1 MFFPLTTYFKKSIL
15 FKKNTTAHS
24 SYRNGR
30 FFVILASIRLSGMID
45 QLTIEKILDAA
56 NIVDVV
62 SEFVTLRKR
71 GVNYVGLCPFH
82 NEKTPSFYVSPS
94 KGICKCF
101 SCGKGGNAIHFLMEH
116 EQMSFQDAAEWLA
129 NKYGIPFR
137 KRELTD
143 SEKALQ
149 NERESMFITNQFALE
164 FFKDSLLKT
173 DKGRA
178 IGLAYFRKRG
188 FRDDILDKF
197 FLGYCPDEP
206 DALARTA
213 LSKGYTKENLIK
225 TGLCYAKDDNGAL
238 RDRFRGRVI
247 FPVHSLSGKVVA
259 FGGRIMTA
267 DAKAAKYVN
276 SPESVIYSKSRELYG
291 LYQAKQAIV
300 RKDRC
305 FLVEGYADVISMFQ
319 SGVEN
324 VVASSGTSLTPGQIR
339 LIHRFTNNITV
350 LYDGDKAGI
359 KASLR
364 GIDMLLAEGM
374 NVKVLLLPDGED
386 PDSFAQSRS
395 ATDFQ
400 KYIDTHQVDFIRFKV
415 NLLME
420 DAADDPYSRS
430 ELIKSIT
437 QSISVIQDPIV
448 RSVYITECS
457 QIMKIDERLLIND
470 VNRRQREQAQAAA
483 QTPRQAVSA
492 DETVQ
497 KPEPA
502 VVESENPDASQTPAE
517 PVPEPEISAEE
528 KLRQDIRALKREGFG
543 PMMEKER
550 LLSQLIVKYGGR
562 IMCTFQDEEG
572 NEQSITVGQYIFQS
586 LQNDG
591 LEFRH
596 PVYKRFV
603 ELMGEHLEEQDFNTE
618 KFFMSHPETFVSLTA
633 ASLMEER
640 YQLSA
645 IFKDNKPI
653 DDGQRLLQ
661 LTRHIMADY
670 QMEVVRLEIKS
681 VEKELQEA
689 TAQTLT
695 SLQTRYQQLLSAR
708 SELSRILGERVVNL

>member
-1 MFFPLTTYFKKSIL
+1 
-15 FKKNTTAHS
+15 
-24 SYRNGR
+24 
-30 FFVILASIRLSGMID
+30 MIE

-62 SEFVTLRKR
+62 SEFVTLRRR

-101 SCGKGGNAIHFLMEH
+101 SCGKGGNVIHFLMEH
-116 EQMSFQDAAEWLA
+116 EQMSYWDAAKWLA
-129 NKYGIPFR
+129 RKYGVPYNE
-137 KRELTD
+137 RELTE
-143 SEKALQ
+143 SEKAIQ
-149 NERESMFITNQFALE
+149 NERESMFITNQFALD
-164 FFKDSLLKT
+164 FFKDTLLNT

-188 FRDDILDKF
+188 FRDDILEKF
-197 FLGYCPDEP
+197 HLGYCPDEP
-206 DALARTA
+206 DALARAA
-213 LSKGYTKENLIK
+213 LAKGYTRENLIK
-225 TGLCYAKDDNGAL
+225 TGLCYERENDGQL
-238 RDRFRGRVI
+238 RDRFHGRVI
-247 FPVHSLSGKVVA
+247 FPVHSIAGKVVA
-259 FGGRIMTA
+259 FGGRIMSSE
-267 DAKAAKYVN
+267 AKVAKYVI
-276 SPESVIYSKSRELYG
+276 SPESIIYSKSRELYG
-291 LYQAKQAIV
+291 LWQAKQAIV

-386 PDSFAQSRS
+386 PDSFAQGRG
-395 ATDFQ
+395 ATAFQ
-400 KYIDTHQVDFIRFKV
+400 QYIETHQVDFIRFKV

-470 VNRRQREQAQAAA
+470 VNRRQREQAQAAPPIQRPA
-483 QTPRQAVSA
+483 QSA
-492 DETVQ
+492 DENGQ
-497 KPEPA
+497 NPEPTA
-502 VVESENPDASQTPAE
+502 AESDNSETPSDPA
-517 PVPEPEISAEE
+517 PEPEISAED

-550 LLSQLIVKYGGR
+550 MLSQLIVRYGGKL
-562 IMCTFQDEEG
+562 MCTFQDEEG
-572 NEQSITVGQYIFQS
+572 QEQDMTVGQFIVGS

-603 ELMGEHLEEQDFNTE
+603 ELMAEHVEEKDFNTE

-640 YQLSA
+640 YQLSS
-645 IFKDNKPI
+645 IFKDNKPVE
-653 DDGQRLLQ
+653 DGQRLMQ

-670 QMEVVRLEIKS
+670 QMEVLRLEIKKT
-681 VEKELQEA
+681 EKEIQEA
-689 TAQTLT
+689 SADTLA
-695 SLQTRYQQLLSAR
+695 SLQTHYQQLLAAR
-708 SELSRILGERVVNL
+708 SQLSKILGERVVNL

>member
-1 MFFPLTTYFKKSIL
+1 MSIL
-15 FKKNTTAHS
+15 FKKNAIRYICS
-24 SYRNGR
+24 LGWD
-30 FFVILASIRLSGMID
+30 FFVNLASIHRLEMID

-62 SEFVTLRKR
+62 SEFVTLRRR

-101 SCGKGGNAIHFLMEH
+101 SCGKGGNVRHVLMEH
-116 EQMSFQDAAEWLA
+116 EQMSYWDAAKWLA
-129 NKYGIPFR
+129 RKYGIPYSE
-137 KRELTD
+137 RELTD

-149 NERESMFITNQFALE
+149 NERESMFITNQFALD
-164 FFKDSLLKT
+164 FFKDTLLNT

-197 FLGYCPDEP
+197 FLGYCPEEP
-206 DALARTA
+206 DALARAA
-213 LSKGYTKENLIK
+213 LAKGFTKENLIK
-225 TGLCYAKDDNGAL
+225 TGLCYERENDGQL
-238 RDRFRGRVI
+238 RDRFHGRVI
-247 FPVHSLSGKVVA
+247 FPVHSISGKVVA
-259 FGGRIMTA
+259 FGGRIMSS
-267 DAKAAKYVN
+267 DAKVAKYVN
-276 SPESVIYSKSRELYG
+276 SPESIIYSKSRELYG

-386 PDSFAQSRS
+386 PDSFAQGRG
-395 ATDFQ
+395 ATAFQ
-400 KYIDTHQVDFIRFKV
+400 EYIDTHQVDFIRFKV

-420 DAADDPYSRS
+420 DASDDPYSRS

-470 VNRRQREQAQAAA
+470 VNRRQREQAQAAPQPTPQPA
-483 QTPRQAVSA
+483 APEEEQTA
-492 DETVQ
+492 E
-497 KPEPA
+497 PEPA
-502 VVESENPDASQTPAE
+502 ESPESTDEKA
-517 PVPEPEISAEE
+517 PEPQISDQD
-528 KLRQDIRALKREGFG
+528 KLRQDIRALKREGLG
-543 PMMEKER
+543 PMMDKER
-550 LLSQLIVKYGGR
+550 LLSQLIVRYGGR
-562 IMCTFQDEEG
+562 VMCKYQDEDGQDQEM
-572 NEQSITVGQYIFQS
+572 TVGQFIVGS
-586 LQNDG
+586 LQNDS

-603 ELMGEHLEEQDFNTE
+603 EIMAEHLDEKDFNTQ

-640 YQLSA
+640 YQLSGL
-645 IFKDNKPI
+645 FKDNMPTEDEAHLFK
-653 DDGQRLLQ
+653 
-661 LTRHIMADY
+661 LTSHIMADY
-670 QMEVVRLEIKS
+670 QMEVVRLEIKKI
-681 VEKELQEA
+681 ENEIKEASAENLA
-689 TAQTLT
+689 

-708 SELSRILGERVVNL
+708 SELSKTLGERVVTQ

>member
-1 MFFPLTTYFKKSIL
+1 
-15 FKKNTTAHS
+15 
-24 SYRNGR
+24 
-30 FFVILASIRLSGMID
+30 MID

-62 SEFVTLRKR
+62 SEFVTLRRR
-71 GVNYVGLCPFH
+71 GVNFVGLCPFH

-101 SCGKGGNAIHFLMEH
+101 SCGKGGNVIHFLMEH
-116 EQMSFQDAAEWLA
+116 EQMSYWDAAKWLA
-129 NKYGIPFR
+129 RKYGIPYSE
-137 KRELTD
+137 RELTD

-149 NERESMFITNQFALE
+149 NERESMFITNQFALD
-164 FFKDSLLKT
+164 FFKDTLLNT
-173 DKGRA
+173 EKGRA

-206 DALARTA
+206 DALARAA
-213 LSKGYTKENLIK
+213 LAKGFTKENLIK
-225 TGLCYAKDDNGAL
+225 TGLCYERENDGQL
-238 RDRFRGRVI
+238 RDRFHGRVI
-247 FPVHSLSGKVVA
+247 FPVHSISGKVVA
-259 FGGRIMTA
+259 FGGRIMSS
-267 DAKAAKYVN
+267 DAKVAKYVN
-276 SPESVIYSKSRELYG
+276 SPESIIYSKSRELYG

-386 PDSFAQSRS
+386 PDSFAQGRG
-395 ATDFQ
+395 ATAFQ
-400 KYIDTHQVDFIRFKV
+400 QYIDTHQVDFIKFKV

-420 DAADDPYSRS
+420 DAQDDPYSRS

-470 VNRRQREQAQAAA
+470 VNRRQREQAQTAV
-483 QTPRQAVSA
+483 QTPRPSQSTDENGQNQETSA
-492 DETVQ
+492 
-497 KPEPA
+497 PEPA
-502 VVESENPDASQTPAE
+502 DPEAPAE
-517 PVPEPEISAEE
+517 PAPEPQISAEE
-528 KLRQDIRALKREGFG
+528 KLRQDIRTLKREGLG

-550 LLSQLIVKYGGR
+550 LLSQLIVRYGGKV
-562 IMCTFQDEEG
+562 MCTFQDEEG
-572 NEQSITVGQYIFQS
+572 KDQDMTVGQFIVGS

-603 ELMGEHLEEQDFNTE
+603 ELMAEHVDEKDFNTE

-640 YQLSA
+640 YQLSNL
-645 IFKDNKPI
+645 FKDNKPSE
-653 DDGQRLLQ
+653 DENYLFK

-670 QMEVVRLEIKS
+670 QMEVVRLEIKKI
-681 VEKELQEA
+681 EKEIQEA
-689 TAQTLT
+689 TSDTLA
-695 SLQTRYQQLLSAR
+695 SLQTRYQQLLAAR
-708 SELSRILGERVVNL
+708 AELSRTLGDRVITL

>member
-1 MFFPLTTYFKKSIL
+1 MLVSIL
-15 FKKNTTAHS
+15 FKKNAIWNKRS
-24 SYRNGR
+24 RVR
-30 FFVILASIRLSGMID
+30 DFFVILASIHRLEMID

-62 SEFVTLRKR
+62 SEFVTLRRR
-71 GVNYVGLCPFH
+71 GVNFVGLCPFH

-101 SCGKGGNAIHFLMEH
+101 SCGKGGNVIHFLMEH
-116 EQMSFQDAAEWLA
+116 EQMSYWDAAKWLA
-129 NKYGIPFR
+129 RKYGIPYSE
-137 KRELTD
+137 RELTD

-149 NERESMFITNQFALE
+149 NERESMFITNQFALD
-164 FFKDSLLKT
+164 FFKDTLLNT

-206 DALARTA
+206 DALARAA
-213 LSKGYTKENLIK
+213 LAKGFTKENLIK
-225 TGLCYAKDDNGAL
+225 TGLCYEREDGQL
-238 RDRFRGRVI
+238 RDRFHGRVI
-247 FPVHSLSGKVVA
+247 FPVHSISGKVVA
-259 FGGRIMTA
+259 FGGRIMSA
-267 DAKAAKYVN
+267 DAKVAKYVN
-276 SPESVIYSKSRELYG
+276 SPESIIYSKSRELYG

-386 PDSFAQSRS
+386 PDSFAQGRG
-395 ATDFQ
+395 ATAFQ
-400 KYIDTHQVDFIRFKV
+400 QYIDTHQVDFIRFKV

-470 VNRRQREQAQAAA
+470 VNRRQREQAQAAV
-483 QTPRQAVSA
+483 QTPRPAQSTDENGQNAEPQA
-492 DETVQ
+492 T
-497 KPEPA
+497 EPA
-502 VVESENPDASQTPAE
+502 DPEAPSEPA
-517 PVPEPEISAEE
+517 PEPEISAED
-528 KLRQDIRALKREGFG
+528 KLRQDIRALKREGLG

-550 LLSQLIVKYGGR
+550 LLSQLIVRYGGKL
-562 IMCTFQDEEG
+562 MCTFQNEEG
-572 NEQSITVGQYIFQS
+572 QEQDMTVGQFIVGS

-603 ELMGEHLEEQDFNTE
+603 ELMAEHVDEKDFNTE

-640 YQLSA
+640 YQLSNL
-645 IFKDNKPI
+645 FKDNKPSE
-653 DDGQRLLQ
+653 DENYLFK

-670 QMEVVRLEIKS
+670 QMEVVRLEIKKI
-681 VEKELQEA
+681 EKEIQEA
-689 TAQTLT
+689 SSDTLA
-695 SLQTRYQQLLSAR
+695 SLQTRYQQLLAAR
-708 SELSRILGERVVNL
+708 AELSRTLGDRVITL

>member
-1 MFFPLTTYFKKSIL
+1 
-15 FKKNTTAHS
+15 
-24 SYRNGR
+24 
-30 FFVILASIRLSGMID
+30 MID

-101 SCGKGGNAIHFLMEH
+101 SCGKGGNVIHFLMEH
-116 EQMSFQDAAEWLA
+116 EQMSYWDAAKWLA
-129 NKYGIPFR
+129 RKYGIPYNE
-137 KRELTD
+137 RELTD

-149 NERESMFITNQFALE
+149 NERESMFITNQFALD
-164 FFKDSLLKT
+164 FFKDTLLNT

-188 FRDDILDKF
+188 FRDDILEKF
-197 FLGYCPDEP
+197 HLGYCPDEP
-206 DALARTA
+206 DALARAA
-213 LSKGYTKENLIK
+213 LAKGYTKENLIK
-225 TGLCYAKDDNGAL
+225 TGLCYERENDGQL
-238 RDRFRGRVI
+238 RDRFHGRVI
-247 FPVHSLSGKVVA
+247 FPVHSIAGKVVA
-259 FGGRIMTA
+259 FGGRIMNA
-267 DAKAAKYVN
+267 DAKVAKYVN
-276 SPESVIYSKSRELYG
+276 SPESIIYSKSRELYG
-291 LYQAKQAIV
+291 LWQAKQAIV

-386 PDSFAQSRS
+386 PDSFAQGRG
-395 ATDFQ
+395 ATEFQ

-483 QTPRQAVSA
+483 QAPRPAQSA
-492 DETVQ
+492 DENGQ
-497 KPEPA
+497 NPEPA
-502 VVESENPDASQTPAE
+502 TAESDNSDTPDTPVEPA
-517 PVPEPEISAEE
+517 PQPEISAED
-528 KLRQDIRALKREGFG
+528 KLRQQVRALKREGLG
-543 PMMEKER
+543 PMMDKER
-550 LLSQLIVKYGGR
+550 LLSQLIVRYGGKV
-562 IMCTFQDEEG
+562 MCTFRNEEDQEQDM
-572 NEQSITVGQYIFQS
+572 TVGQFIVGS

-603 ELMGEHLEEQDFNTE
+603 ELMAEHLEEKDFNSE

-640 YQLSA
+640 YQLST
-645 IFKDNKPI
+645 IFKDNKPVE
-653 DDGQRLLQ
+653 DGQRLLQ

-670 QMEVVRLEIKS
+670 QMEVLRLEIKEI
-681 VEKELQEA
+681 EKQMQDPSTLESTEKLMELQR
-689 TAQTLT
+689 
-695 SLQTRYQQLLSAR
+695 RYKQLLSAR
-708 SELSRILGERVVNL
+708 AELSKVLGERVVNL

>member
-1 MFFPLTTYFKKSIL
+1 
-15 FKKNTTAHS
+15 
-24 SYRNGR
+24 
-30 FFVILASIRLSGMID
+30 MID

-71 GVNYVGLCPFH
+71 GVNFVGLCPFH

-101 SCGKGGNAIHFLMEH
+101 SCGKGGNVIHFLMEH
-116 EQMSFQDAAEWLA
+116 EQMSYWDAAKWLA
-129 NKYGIPFR
+129 RKYGIAYNE
-137 KRELTD
+137 RELTD

-149 NERESMFITNQFALE
+149 NERESLFITNQFAMD
-164 FFKDSLLKT
+164 FFKNSLLNT

-188 FRDDILDKF
+188 FRDDILEKF
-197 FLGYCPDEP
+197 HLGNCPDEP
-206 DALARTA
+206 DALARAA
-213 LSKGYTKENLIK
+213 LAQGYTRENLIK
-225 TGLCYAKDDNGAL
+225 TGLCYERENDGQL
-238 RDRFRGRVI
+238 RDRFHGRVI

-259 FGGRIMTA
+259 FGGRIMSA
-267 DAKAAKYVN
+267 ESKVAKYVN

-386 PDSFAQSRS
+386 PDSFAQGRG
-395 ATDFQ
+395 ATAFQ
-400 KYIDTHQVDFIRFKV
+400 EYIDTHQVDFIRFKV

-483 QTPRQAVSA
+483 QTPRPAQST
-492 DETVQ
+492 DENGQ
-497 KPEPA
+497 NPEPPA
-502 VVESENPDASQTPAE
+502 AEPADSDAPAE
-517 PVPEPEISAEE
+517 PAPEPEISAEE

-550 LLSQLIVKYGGR
+550 LLSQLIVRYGGKV
-562 IMCTFQDEEG
+562 MCTFQNEEG
-572 NEQSITVGQYIFQS
+572 QEQDMTVGQFIVGS
-586 LQNDG
+586 LQNDS

-603 ELMGEHLEEQDFNTE
+603 ELMAEHIEEKDFNAE

-640 YQLSA
+640 YQLSNL
-645 IFKDNKPI
+645 FKDSTPSEDVNYLFK
-653 DDGQRLLQ
+653 

-670 QMEVVRLEIKS
+670 QMEVVRLEIKKI
-681 VEKELQEA
+681 EKEIQEA
-689 TAQTLT
+689 SSDTLA
-695 SLQTRYQQLLSAR
+695 SLQTRYQQLLAAR
-708 SELSRILGERVVNL
+708 AELSRTLGDRIITL

>member
-1 MFFPLTTYFKKSIL
+1 
-15 FKKNTTAHS
+15 
-24 SYRNGR
+24 
-30 FFVILASIRLSGMID
+30 MID

-62 SEFVTLRKR
+62 SEFVTLRRR

-101 SCGKGGNAIHFLMEH
+101 SCGKGGNVIHFLMEH
-116 EQMSFQDAAEWLA
+116 EQMSYWDAAKWLA
-129 NKYGIPFR
+129 RKYGIPYSE
-137 KRELTD
+137 RELTD

-149 NERESMFITNQFALE
+149 NERESLFITNQFALD
-164 FFKDSLLKT
+164 FFKDALLNT
-173 DKGRA
+173 EKGRA

-188 FRDDILDKF
+188 FRDDILEKF
-197 FLGYCPDEP
+197 HLGYCPDEP
-206 DALARTA
+206 DALARAA
-213 LSKGYTKENLIK
+213 LAKGYSKENLIK
-225 TGLCYAKDDNGAL
+225 TGLCYERENDHQL
-238 RDRFRGRVI
+238 RDRFHGRVI
-247 FPVHSLSGKVVA
+247 FPVHSISGKVVA
-259 FGGRIMTA
+259 FGGRIMNS
-267 DAKAAKYVN
+267 DAKVAKYVN

-291 LYQAKQAIV
+291 LWQAKQAIV

-386 PDSFAQSRS
+386 PDSFAQGRG
-395 ATDFQ
+395 ATAFQ
-400 KYIDTHQVDFIRFKV
+400 QYIDTHQVDFIKFKV

-420 DAADDPYSRS
+420 DAQDDPYSRS

-470 VNRRQREQAQAAA
+470 VNRRQREQTQATAQ
-483 QTPRQAVSA
+483 PRQQQDTPETDLKSQEPDTPEQTGST
-492 DETVQ
+492 DEKATQ
-497 KPEPA
+497 PLLSPE
-502 VVESENPDASQTPAE
+502 D
-517 PVPEPEISAEE
+517 
-528 KLRQDIRALKREGFG
+528 KLRQDIRALKREGLG
-543 PMMEKER
+543 PMMDKER
-550 LLSQLIVKYGGR
+550 LLSQLIVRYGGKV
-562 IMCTFQDEEG
+562 MCTFQNEEG
-572 NEQSITVGQYIFQS
+572 QEQDMTVGQFIVGS

-591 LEFRH
+591 IEFRH

-603 ELMGEHLEEQDFNTE
+603 ELMAEHLDGKDFNTE

-640 YQLSA
+640 YQLSKL
-645 IFKDNKPI
+645 FKDNMPT
-653 DDGQRLLQ
+653 DDEAHLLK

-670 QMEVVRLEIKS
+670 QMEVVRLEIKKT
-681 VEKELQEA
+681 EKEIQEA
-689 TAQTLT
+689 SSDTLA
-695 SLQTRYQQLLSAR
+695 SLQTRYQQLLLAR
-708 SELSRILGERVVNL
+708 TELSKILGDRVITL

>member
-1 MFFPLTTYFKKSIL
+1 
-15 FKKNTTAHS
+15 
-24 SYRNGR
+24 
-30 FFVILASIRLSGMID
+30 MID

-62 SEFVTLRKR
+62 SEFVTLRRR

-149 NERESMFITNQFALE
+149 NERESLFITNQFALD
-164 FFKDSLLKT
+164 FFKDTLLNT
-173 DKGRA
+173 EKGRA

-188 FRDDILDKF
+188 FRDDILEKF
-197 FLGYCPDEP
+197 HLGYCPDEP
-206 DALARTA
+206 DALARAA
-213 LSKGYTKENLIK
+213 LAKGFTRESLIK
-225 TGLCYAKDDNGAL
+225 TGLCYERENDGQL
-238 RDRFRGRVI
+238 RDRFHGRVI
-247 FPVHSLSGKVVA
+247 FPVHSISGKVVA
-259 FGGRIMTA
+259 FGGRIMSA
-267 DAKAAKYVN
+267 DAKVAKYVN

-291 LYQAKQAIV
+291 LWQAKQAIV

-359 KASLR
+359 KAALR

-386 PDSFAQSRS
+386 PDSFAQGRG
-395 ATDFQ
+395 ATAFQ
-400 KYIDTHQVDFIRFKV
+400 QYIDTHQVDFIKFKV

-420 DAADDPYSRS
+420 DAQDDPYSRS

-470 VNRRQREQAQAAA
+470 VNRRQREQAQTVA
-483 QTPRQAVSA
+483 QTPRQAQSS
-492 DETVQ
+492 DENGQ
-497 KPEPA
+497 NPEPTA
-502 VVESENPDASQTPAE
+502 AQPADPDAPAE
-517 PVPEPEISAEE
+517 PAPEPQISAED
-528 KLRQDIRALKREGFG
+528 KLRQDIRALKRDGLG
-543 PMMEKER
+543 PMMDKER
-550 LLSQLIVKYGGR
+550 LLSQLIVRYGGKV
-562 IMCTFQDEEG
+562 MCKYQDEEG
-572 NEQSITVGQYIFQS
+572 RDQDMTVGQFIVGS

-603 ELMGEHLEEQDFNTE
+603 EIMAEHLEEKDFNTE

-640 YQLSA
+640 YQLSKL
-645 IFKDNKPI
+645 FKDNMPT
-653 DDGQRLLQ
+653 DDEAHLLK

-670 QMEVVRLEIKS
+670 QMEVVRLEIKKT
-681 VEKELQEA
+681 EKEIQEA
-689 TAQTLT
+689 SSDTLA
-695 SLQTRYQQLLSAR
+695 SLQTRYQQLLAAR
-708 SELSRILGERVVNL
+708 AELSRTLGERVITL

>member
-1 MFFPLTTYFKKSIL
+1 ML
-15 FKKNTTAHS
+15 FRK
-24 SYRNGR
+24 R
-30 FFVILASIRLSGMID
+30 FFCNFDNPNQEMID

-101 SCGKGGNAIHFLMEH
+101 SCGKGGNVIHFLMEH
-116 EQMSFQDAAEWLA
+116 EQLSYWDAAKWLA
-129 NKYGIPFR
+129 RKYGIPYSE
-137 KRELTD
+137 RELTD

-149 NERESMFITNQFALE
+149 SERESMFITNQFALD
-164 FFKDSLLKT
+164 FFKDTLLNT
-173 DKGRA
+173 EKGRA

-206 DALARTA
+206 DALARAA
-213 LSKGYTKENLIK
+213 LAKGYTKENLIK
-225 TGLCYAKDDNGAL
+225 TGLCYERENDGQL
-238 RDRFRGRVI
+238 RDRFHGRVI

-259 FGGRIMTA
+259 FGGRIMNA
-267 DAKAAKYVN
+267 DAKVAKYVN
-276 SPESVIYSKSRELYG
+276 SPESIIYSKSRELYG

-386 PDSFAQSRS
+386 PDSFAQSRN
-395 ATDFQ
+395 ATEFQ
-400 KYIDTHQVDFIRFKV
+400 NYIESHQVDFIRFKV

-457 QIMKIDERLLIND
+457 QIMKIDERILITD
-470 VNRRQREQAQAAA
+470 INRRQREQAKAAP
-483 QTPRQAVSA
+483 QPTPS
-492 DETVQ
+492 TT
-497 KPEPA
+497 PEP
-502 VVESENPDASQTPAE
+502 EQPAE
-517 PVPEPEISAEE
+517 PEPSEQPESTDEKAPEPQISAEDQ
-528 KLRQDIRALKREGFG
+528 LRKEVRNLKRDGYG
-543 PMMEKER
+543 PMMDKER
-550 LLSQLIVKYGGR
+550 LLSQLIVRYGGR
-562 IMCTFQDEEG
+562 VMCTMQTDEG
-572 NEQSITVGQYIFQS
+572 EQTINVGQFIVQS
-586 LQNDG
+586 LANDG

-603 ELMGEHLEEQDFNTE
+603 EIMAEHLEDKDFNTE

-640 YQLSA
+640 YQLSKLFTENA
-645 IFKDNKPI
+645 PTEDEAHLFK
-653 DDGQRLLQ
+653 

-670 QMEVVRLEIKS
+670 QMEVVRLEIKKI
-681 VEKELQEA
+681 ENEIKEA
-689 TAQTLT
+689 TSENLA
-695 SLQTRYQQLLSAR
+695 SLQTRYQQLLAAR
-708 SELSRILGERVVNL
+708 TELSKTLGDRVINL

>member
-1 MFFPLTTYFKKSIL
+1 
-15 FKKNTTAHS
+15 
-24 SYRNGR
+24 
-30 FFVILASIRLSGMID
+30 MID

-62 SEFVTLRKR
+62 SEFVTLRRR

-101 SCGKGGNAIHFLMEH
+101 SCGKGGNVIHFLMEH

-149 NERESMFITNQFALE
+149 NERDSMFITNQFALD
-164 FFKDSLLKT
+164 FFKDSLLNT

-188 FRDDILDKF
+188 FRDDILEKF

-206 DALARTA
+206 DALARAA
-213 LSKGYTKENLIK
+213 LAKGYTKENLVK
-225 TGLCYAKDDNGAL
+225 TGLCYERENDGQL
-238 RDRFRGRVI
+238 RDRFHGRVI
-247 FPVHSLSGKVVA
+247 FPVHSIAGKVVA
-259 FGGRIMTA
+259 FGGRIMSS
-267 DAKAAKYVN
+267 DAKVAKYVN
-276 SPESVIYSKSRELYG
+276 SPESIIYSKRRELYG

-324 VVASSGTSLTPGQIR
+324 VVASSGTSLTEDQIR

-386 PDSFAQSRS
+386 PDSFAQGRG
-395 ATDFQ
+395 ATAFQ
-400 KYIDTHQVDFIRFKV
+400 QYIDTHQVDFIRFKV

-420 DAADDPYSRS
+420 DASDDPYSRS

-457 QIMKIDERLLIND
+457 QVMKIDERLLIND
-470 VNRRQREQAQAAA
+470 VNRRQREQTQPAPQPATK
-483 QTPRQAVSA
+483 Q
-492 DETVQ
+492 
-497 KPEPA
+497 EPA
-502 VVESENPDASQTPAE
+502 ETEVQE
-517 PVPEPEISAEE
+517 EPESRHDAPSESAPQLSPEDQ
-528 KLRQDIRALKREGFG
+528 LRQDIRALKRQGYG
-543 PMMEKER
+543 PMMDKER
-550 LLSQLIVKYGGR
+550 LLSQLIVRYGGR
-562 IMCTFQDEEG
+562 VMCTYQDEDG
-572 NEQSITVGQYIFQS
+572 QDQNMTVGQFIVGS
-586 LQNDG
+586 LQNDS

-603 ELMGEHLEEQDFNTE
+603 EIMAEHLETPDFNSQ
-618 KFFMSHPETFVSLTA
+618 KYFMSHPETFVSLTA

-640 YQLSA
+640 YQLSS
-645 IFKDNKPI
+645 IFKDNMPSEDEAHLFK
-653 DDGQRLLQ
+653 

-670 QMEVVRLEIKS
+670 QLEVVRLEIKKT
-681 VEKELQEA
+681 EKEIQEA
-689 TAQTLT
+689 TADTLQ
-695 SLQTRYQQLLSAR
+695 SLQTHYQQLLAAR
-708 SELSRILGERVVNL
+708 ASLSQTLGDRVITL

>member
-1 MFFPLTTYFKKSIL
+1 
-15 FKKNTTAHS
+15 
-24 SYRNGR
+24 
-30 FFVILASIRLSGMID
+30 MID

-62 SEFVTLRKR
+62 SEFVTLRRR

-137 KRELTD
+137 KREMTD

-149 NERESMFITNQFALE
+149 NERESMFITNQFALD
-164 FFKDSLLKT
+164 FFKDTLLNT

-178 IGLAYFRKRG
+178 VGLAYFRKRG

-197 FLGYCPDEP
+197 YLGYCPDEP
-206 DALARTA
+206 DALARAA
-213 LSKGYTKENLIK
+213 LAKGYTKDNLIK
-225 TGLCYAKDDNGAL
+225 TGLCYERENDGQL

-247 FPVHSLSGKVVA
+247 FPVHSISGKVVA
-259 FGGRIMTA
+259 FGGRIMSSE
-267 DAKAAKYVN
+267 AKVAKYVN

-386 PDSFAQSRS
+386 PDSFAQGRG
-395 ATDFQ
+395 ATAFQ
-400 KYIDTHQVDFIRFKV
+400 EYIETHQVDFIRFKV

-483 QTPRQAVSA
+483 P
-492 DETVQ
+492 VQ
-497 KPEPA
+497 RPAASDNPEP
-502 VVESENPDASQTPAE
+502 ETSENAQSTDENGQNTTSSDALAQE
-517 PVPEPEISAEE
+517 PVPEPEISDQDR
-528 KLRQDIRALKREGFG
+528 LRQQVRALKREGFG
-543 PMMEKER
+543 PMMDKER
-550 LLSQLIVKYGGR
+550 LLSQLIVRYGGKV
-562 IMCTFQDEEG
+562 MCTFQNEEG
-572 NEQSITVGQYIFQS
+572 QEQDMTVGQFIVGS

-591 LEFRH
+591 LEFLH

-603 ELMGEHLEEQDFNTE
+603 EIMAEHLEEKDFNAE

-645 IFKDNKPI
+645 IFKDNKPVE
-653 DDGQRLLQ
+653 DGQRLLQ

-670 QMEVVRLEIKS
+670 QMEVLRIEIKD
-681 VEKELQEA
+681 VEKQIQEA
-689 TAQTLT
+689 SSDTLA
-695 SLQTRYQQLLSAR
+695 SLQTRYQQLLQAR
-708 SELSRILGERVVNL
+708 AELSRILGDRVVNL

>member
-1 MFFPLTTYFKKSIL
+1 
-15 FKKNTTAHS
+15 
-24 SYRNGR
+24 
-30 FFVILASIRLSGMID
+30 MID

-101 SCGKGGNAIHFLMEH
+101 SCGKGGNVIHFLMEH
-116 EQMSFQDAAEWLA
+116 EQLSYWDAAKWLA
-129 NKYGIPFR
+129 RKYGIPYSE
-137 KRELTD
+137 RELTD

-164 FFKDSLLKT
+164 FFKESLLGT
-173 DKGRA
+173 EKGRA

-206 DALARTA
+206 DALARAA
-213 LSKGYTKENLIK
+213 LAKGFTKENLIK
-225 TGLCYAKDDNGAL
+225 TGLCYERENDGQL
-238 RDRFRGRVI
+238 RDRFHGRVI
-247 FPVHSLSGKVVA
+247 FPVHSISGKVVA
-259 FGGRIMTA
+259 FGGRIMSA
-267 DAKAAKYVN
+267 DSKVAKYVN
-276 SPESVIYSKSRELYG
+276 SPESIIYSKSRELYG

-386 PDSFAQSRS
+386 PDSFAQGRG
-395 ATDFQ
+395 ATAFQ
-400 KYIDTHQVDFIRFKV
+400 QYIDTHQVDFIRFKV

-470 VNRRQREQAQAAA
+470 VNRRQREQAQSVP
-483 QTPRQAVSA
+483 QPTPKPA
-492 DETVQ
+492 DPEPDQ
-497 KPEPA
+497 PADPEPA
-502 VVESENPDASQTPAE
+502 QQPESTDEKA
-517 PVPEPEISAEE
+517 PEPQISDQE
-528 KLRQDIRALKREGFG
+528 KLRQDIRALKRDGLG
-543 PMMEKER
+543 PMMDKER
-550 LLSQLIVKYGGR
+550 LLSQLIVRYGGR
-562 IMCTFQDEEG
+562 VMCTFQNEEG
-572 NEQSITVGQYIFQS
+572 QDQEMTVGQFIVGS
-586 LQNDG
+586 LQNDS

-603 ELMGEHLEEQDFNTE
+603 EIMANHLDEKDFNTE

-640 YQLSA
+640 YQLSNL
-645 IFKDNKPI
+645 FKDNMPTEDEAHLFK
-653 DDGQRLLQ
+653 

-670 QMEVVRLEIKS
+670 QMEVVRLEIKKT
-681 VEKELQEA
+681 EKEIQEA
-689 TAQTLT
+689 TADNLA

-708 SELSRILGERVVNL
+708 TELSKTLGERVINL

>member
-1 MFFPLTTYFKKSIL
+1 MSIL
-15 FKKNTTAHS
+15 FKKISIGCIRS
-24 SYRNGR
+24 SARD
-30 FFVILASIRLSGMID
+30 FFVILASIHRLEMID

-62 SEFVTLRKR
+62 SEFVTLRRR
-71 GVNYVGLCPFH
+71 GVNFVGLCPFH

-101 SCGKGGNAIHFLMEH
+101 SCGKGGNVIHFLMEH
-116 EQMSFQDAAEWLA
+116 EQMSYWDAAKWLA
-129 NKYGIPFR
+129 RKYGIPYSE
-137 KRELTD
+137 RELTD

-149 NERESMFITNQFALE
+149 NERESMFITNQFALD
-164 FFKDSLLKT
+164 FFKDTLLNT

-206 DALARTA
+206 DALARAA
-213 LSKGYTKENLIK
+213 LAKGFTKENLIK
-225 TGLCYAKDDNGAL
+225 TGLCYEREDGQL
-238 RDRFRGRVI
+238 RDRFHGRVI
-247 FPVHSLSGKVVA
+247 FPVHSISGKVVA
-259 FGGRIMTA
+259 FGGRIMSS
-267 DAKAAKYVN
+267 DAKVAKYVN
-276 SPESVIYSKSRELYG
+276 SPESIIYSKSRELYG

-386 PDSFAQSRS
+386 PDSFAQGRG
-395 ATDFQ
+395 ATAFQ
-400 KYIDTHQVDFIRFKV
+400 QYIDTHQVDFIRFKV

-470 VNRRQREQAQAAA
+470 VNRRQREQAQAAP
-483 QTPRQAVSA
+483 QLQRQSQSA
-492 DETVQ
+492 DENGQNQEQPV
-497 KPEPA
+497 A
-502 VVESENPDASQTPAE
+502 ESENPEAPAE
-517 PVPEPEISAEE
+517 PAPEPQISAED

-543 PMMEKER
+543 PMMDKER
-550 LLSQLIVKYGGR
+550 LLSQLIVRYGGR
-562 IMCTFQDEEG
+562 VMCTFQDEEDH
-572 NEQSITVGQYIFQS
+572 EQEMTVGQFIVGS
-586 LQNDG
+586 LQNDS

-603 ELMGEHLEEQDFNTE
+603 ELMAEHLEEKDFNTE

-640 YQLSA
+640 YQLSNL
-645 IFKDNKPI
+645 FKDNMPTE
-653 DDGQRLLQ
+653 DEAHLLK
-661 LTRHIMADY
+661 LSRHIMADY
-670 QMEVVRLEIKS
+670 QMEVVRLEIKKI
-681 VEKELQEA
+681 EKEIQEA
-689 TAQTLT
+689 SSDTLA
-695 SLQTRYQQLLSAR
+695 SLQTRYQQLLQAR
-708 SELSRILGERVVNL
+708 SELSRTLGDRVITL

>member
-1 MFFPLTTYFKKSIL
+1 
-15 FKKNTTAHS
+15 
-24 SYRNGR
+24 
-30 FFVILASIRLSGMID
+30 MID

-62 SEFVTLRKR
+62 SEFVTLRRR

-149 NERESMFITNQFALE
+149 NERESLFITNQFALD
-164 FFKDSLLKT
+164 FFKDTLLNT
-173 DKGRA
+173 EKGRA

-188 FRDDILDKF
+188 FRDDILEKF
-197 FLGYCPDEP
+197 HLGYCPDEP
-206 DALARTA
+206 DALARAA
-213 LSKGYTKENLIK
+213 LAKGFTRESLIK
-225 TGLCYAKDDNGAL
+225 TGLCYERENDGQL
-238 RDRFRGRVI
+238 RDRFHGRVI
-247 FPVHSLSGKVVA
+247 FPVHSISGKVVA
-259 FGGRIMTA
+259 FGGRIMSA
-267 DAKAAKYVN
+267 EAKVAKYVN

-291 LYQAKQAIV
+291 LWQAKQAIV

-386 PDSFAQSRS
+386 PDSFAQGRG
-395 ATDFQ
+395 ATAFQ
-400 KYIDTHQVDFIRFKV
+400 QYIDTHQVDFIKFKV

-420 DAADDPYSRS
+420 DAQDDPYSRS

-470 VNRRQREQAQAAA
+470 VNRRQREQAQAVPQPARPA
-483 QTPRQAVSA
+483 QSA
-492 DETVQ
+492 DENAENPQ
-497 KPEPA
+497 PDDAPA
-502 VVESENPDASQTPAE
+502 DNPDAPAE
-517 PVPEPEISAEE
+517 PAPQPQISAED
-528 KLRQDIRALKREGFG
+528 KLRQDIRALKRDGFG
-543 PMMEKER
+543 PMMDKER
-550 LLSQLIVKYGGR
+550 LLSQLIVRYGGKV
-562 IMCTFQDEEG
+562 MCKYQDEEG
-572 NEQSITVGQYIFQS
+572 LDQDMTVGQFIVGS

-603 ELMGEHLEEQDFNTE
+603 EIMAEHLEEKDFNTE

-640 YQLSA
+640 YQLSKL
-645 IFKDNKPI
+645 FKDNMPT
-653 DDGQRLLQ
+653 DDEAHLLK

-670 QMEVVRLEIKS
+670 QMEVVRLEIKKT
-681 VEKELQEA
+681 EKEIQEA
-689 TAQTLT
+689 SSDTLA
-695 SLQTRYQQLLSAR
+695 SLQTRYQQLLAAR
-708 SELSRILGERVVNL
+708 AELSRTLGERVITL

>member
-1 MFFPLTTYFKKSIL
+1 
-15 FKKNTTAHS
+15 
-24 SYRNGR
+24 
-30 FFVILASIRLSGMID
+30 MID

-62 SEFVTLRKR
+62 SEFVTLRRR
-71 GVNYVGLCPFH
+71 GVNFVGLCPFH

-101 SCGKGGNAIHFLMEH
+101 SCGKGGNVIHFLMEH
-116 EQMSFQDAAEWLA
+116 EQMSYWDAAKWLA
-129 NKYGIPFR
+129 RKYGIPYSE
-137 KRELTD
+137 RELTD

-149 NERESMFITNQFALE
+149 NERESMFITNQFALD
-164 FFKDSLLKT
+164 FFKDTLLNT

-206 DALARTA
+206 DALARAA
-213 LSKGYTKENLIK
+213 LAKGFTKENLIK
-225 TGLCYAKDDNGAL
+225 TGLCYERENDGQL
-238 RDRFRGRVI
+238 RDRFHGRVI
-247 FPVHSLSGKVVA
+247 FPVHSISGKVVA
-259 FGGRIMTA
+259 FGGRIMSS
-267 DAKAAKYVN
+267 DAKVAKYVN
-276 SPESVIYSKSRELYG
+276 SPESIIYSKSRELYG

-305 FLVEGYADVISMFQ
+305 FLVEGYADVISMYQ

-386 PDSFAQSRS
+386 PDSFAQGRG
-395 ATDFQ
+395 ATAFQ
-400 KYIDTHQVDFIRFKV
+400 QYIDTHQVDFIKFKV

-420 DAADDPYSRS
+420 DAQDDPYSRS

-470 VNRRQREQAQAAA
+470 VNRRQREQAQTAV
-483 QTPRQAVSA
+483 QTPRPSQSTDENGQNQETSA
-492 DETVQ
+492 
-497 KPEPA
+497 PEPA
-502 VVESENPDASQTPAE
+502 DPEAPAE
-517 PVPEPEISAEE
+517 PAPEPQISAEE
-528 KLRQDIRALKREGFG
+528 KLRQDIRALKREGLG

-550 LLSQLIVKYGGR
+550 LLSQLIVRYGGR
-562 IMCTFQDEEG
+562 VMCTYQDDDG
-572 NEQSITVGQYIFQS
+572 QEQEMTVGQFIVGS
-586 LQNDG
+586 LQNDS

-603 ELMGEHLEEQDFNTE
+603 EIMAEHLDEKDFNTQ

-640 YQLSA
+640 YQLSGL
-645 IFKDNKPI
+645 FKDNMPTE
-653 DDGQRLLQ
+653 DEAHLLK

-670 QMEVVRLEIKS
+670 QMEVVRLEIKKT
-681 VEKELQEA
+681 EKEIQEA
-689 TAQTLT
+689 SSDTLA
-695 SLQTRYQQLLSAR
+695 SLQTRYQQLLAAR
-708 SELSRILGERVVNL
+708 AELSRTLGDRVITL

>member
-1 MFFPLTTYFKKSIL
+1 
-15 FKKNTTAHS
+15 
-24 SYRNGR
+24 
-30 FFVILASIRLSGMID
+30 MID

-62 SEFVTLRKR
+62 SEFVTLRRR

-137 KRELTD
+137 KREMTD

-149 NERESMFITNQFALE
+149 NERESMFITNQFALD
-164 FFKDSLLKT
+164 FFKDTLLNT
-173 DKGRA
+173 EKGRA

-188 FRDDILDKF
+188 FRDDILEKF

-206 DALARTA
+206 DALARAATA
-213 LSKGYTKENLIK
+213 KGYTKENLIK
-225 TGLCYAKDDNGAL
+225 TGLCYEKENDGTL

-247 FPVHSLSGKVVA
+247 FPVHSISGKVVA
-259 FGGRIMTA
+259 FGGRIMNA
-267 DAKAAKYVN
+267 DAKVAKYVN

-386 PDSFAQSRS
+386 PDSFAQNRS
-395 ATDFQ
+395 ATEFQ
-400 KYIDTHQVDFIRFKV
+400 QYIDTHQVDFIRFKV

-470 VNRRQREQAQAAA
+470 VNRRQREQAQAAPQPKQQEA
-483 QTPRQAVSA
+483 
-492 DETVQ
+492 
-497 KPEPA
+497 PA
-502 VVESENPDASQTPAE
+502 QTPAE
-517 PVPEPEISAEE
+517 TEPEPETAQPTESADE
-528 KLRQDIRALKREGFG
+528 KAPEPQLSSEDQLRQQVRALKRDGYG
-543 PMMEKER
+543 PMMDKER
-550 LLSQLIVKYGGR
+550 LLSQLIVRYGGHV
-562 IMCTFQDEEG
+562 MCTMQTEDG
-572 NEQSITVGQYIFQS
+572 DQTYTVGQFIVQS
-586 LQNDG
+586 LLNDE

-596 PVYKRFV
+596 PVYKLFV
-603 ELMGEHLEEQDFNTE
+603 EIMSEHLDEKDFNSQ

-640 YQLSA
+640 YQLSKL
-645 IFKDNKPI
+645 FKDNMPN
-653 DDGQRLLQ
+653 DDQSHLLQ

-670 QMEVVRLEIKS
+670 QMEVVRLEIKK
-681 VEKELQEA
+681 VENEIKEA
-689 TAQTLT
+689 TAGNLA
-695 SLQTRYQQLLSAR
+695 SLQTRYQQLLAAR
-708 SELSRILGERVVNL
+708 AELSKVLGDRVITL

>member
-1 MFFPLTTYFKKSIL
+1 
-15 FKKNTTAHS
+15 
-24 SYRNGR
+24 
-30 FFVILASIRLSGMID
+30 MID

-62 SEFVTLRKR
+62 SEFVTLRRR

-149 NERESMFITNQFALE
+149 NERESLFITNQFALD
-164 FFKDSLLKT
+164 FFKDTLLNT
-173 DKGRA
+173 EKGRA

-188 FRDDILDKF
+188 FRDDILEKF
-197 FLGYCPDEP
+197 HLGYCPDEP
-206 DALARTA
+206 DALARAA
-213 LSKGYTKENLIK
+213 LAKGFTRESLIK
-225 TGLCYAKDDNGAL
+225 TGLCYERENDGQL
-238 RDRFRGRVI
+238 RDRFHGRVI
-247 FPVHSLSGKVVA
+247 FPVHSISGKVVA
-259 FGGRIMTA
+259 FGGRIMSA
-267 DAKAAKYVN
+267 EAKVAKYVN

-291 LYQAKQAIV
+291 LWQAKQAIV

-386 PDSFAQSRS
+386 PDSFAQGRG
-395 ATDFQ
+395 ATAFQ
-400 KYIDTHQVDFIRFKV
+400 QYIDTHQVDFIKFKV

-420 DAADDPYSRS
+420 DAQDDPYSRS

-470 VNRRQREQAQAAA
+470 VNRRQREQAQAVPQPARPA
-483 QTPRQAVSA
+483 QSA
-492 DETVQ
+492 DENAENPQPTDA
-497 KPEPA
+497 PA
-502 VVESENPDASQTPAE
+502 DNPDAPAE
-517 PVPEPEISAEE
+517 PAPQPQISAED
-528 KLRQDIRALKREGFG
+528 KLRQDIRALKRDGLG
-543 PMMEKER
+543 PMMDKER
-550 LLSQLIVKYGGR
+550 LLSQLIVRYGGKV
-562 IMCTFQDEEG
+562 MCKYQDEEG
-572 NEQSITVGQYIFQS
+572 QDQDMTVGQFIVGS

-603 ELMGEHLEEQDFNTE
+603 EIMAEHLEEKDFNTE

-640 YQLSA
+640 YQLSKL
-645 IFKDNKPI
+645 FKDNMPT
-653 DDGQRLLQ
+653 DDEAHLLK

-670 QMEVVRLEIKS
+670 QMEVVRLEIKKT
-681 VEKELQEA
+681 EKEIQEA
-689 TAQTLT
+689 SSDTLA
-695 SLQTRYQQLLSAR
+695 SLQTRYQQLLAAR
-708 SELSRILGERVVNL
+708 AELSRTLGERVITL

>member
-1 MFFPLTTYFKKSIL
+1 MLTKPWIFCNFGI
-15 FKKNTTAHS
+15 NIPVC
-24 SYRNGR
+24 R
-30 FFVILASIRLSGMID
+30 MID
-45 QLTIEKILDAA
+45 QFTIEKILDAA

-62 SEFVTLRKR
+62 SEFVTLRRR
-71 GVNYVGLCPFH
+71 GVNFVGLCPFH

-101 SCGKGGNAIHFLMEH
+101 SCGKGGNVIHFLMEH
-116 EQMSFQDAAEWLA
+116 EQMSYWDAAKWLA
-129 NKYGIPFR
+129 RKYGIPYSER
-137 KRELTD
+137 DLTE

-149 NERESMFITNQFALE
+149 NERESLFITNQFALD
-164 FFKDSLLKT
+164 FFKDTLLNT

-188 FRDDILDKF
+188 FRDDILEKF
-197 FLGYCPDEP
+197 HLGYCPDEP
-206 DALARTA
+206 DALARAA
-213 LSKGYTKENLIK
+213 LAKGFTKENLIK
-225 TGLCYAKDDNGAL
+225 TGLCYERENDGQL
-238 RDRFRGRVI
+238 RDRFHGRVI
-247 FPVHSLSGKVVA
+247 FPVHSIAGKVVA
-259 FGGRIMTA
+259 FGGRIMSA
-267 DAKAAKYVN
+267 DAKVAKYVN

-386 PDSFAQSRS
+386 PDSFAQGRG
-395 ATDFQ
+395 ATAFQ
-400 KYIDTHQVDFIRFKV
+400 QYIDTHQVDFIRFKV

-448 RSVYITECS
+448 RSGYITECS

-470 VNRRQREQAQAAA
+470 VNRRQREQAQAAPQPQRTA
-483 QTPRQAVSA
+483 QTA
-492 DETVQ
+492 DENGQ
-497 KPEPA
+497 NPEPPQA
-502 VVESENPDASQTPAE
+502 EPDAPDAPAE
-517 PVPEPEISAEE
+517 PTPEPQISDQDR
-528 KLRQDIRALKREGFG
+528 LRQQVRALKQEGFG
-543 PMMEKER
+543 PMMDKER
-550 LLSQLIVKYGGR
+550 LLSQLIVRYGGKV
-562 IMCTFQDEEG
+562 MCTYQDDKG
-572 NEQSITVGQYIFQS
+572 QDQNMTVGQFIVGS

-603 ELMGEHLEEQDFNTE
+603 EIMAEHLEEKDFNAQ
-618 KFFMSHPETFVSLTA
+618 KFFMSNPETFVSLTA

-640 YQLSA
+640 YQLSSL
-645 IFKDNKPI
+645 FKDNMPTEDEAHLFK
-653 DDGQRLLQ
+653 

-670 QMEVVRLEIKS
+670 QMEVVRLEIKKT
-681 VEKELQEA
+681 EKEIQEA
-689 TAQTLT
+689 SSDTLA
-695 SLQTRYQQLLSAR
+695 SLQTKYQQLLQAR
-708 SELSRILGERVVNL
+708 SELSRTLGERVITL

>member
-1 MFFPLTTYFKKSIL
+1 
-15 FKKNTTAHS
+15 
-24 SYRNGR
+24 
-30 FFVILASIRLSGMID
+30 MID

-62 SEFVTLRKR
+62 SEFVTLRRR

-101 SCGKGGNAIHFLMEH
+101 SCGKGGNVIHFLMEH
-116 EQMSFQDAAEWLA
+116 EQMSYWDAAKWLA
-129 NKYGIPFR
+129 RKYGIPYSE
-137 KRELTD
+137 RELTD

-149 NERESMFITNQFALE
+149 NERESLFITNQFALD
-164 FFKDSLLKT
+164 FFKDALLNT
-173 DKGRA
+173 EKGRA

-188 FRDDILDKF
+188 FRDDILEKF
-197 FLGYCPDEP
+197 HLGYCPDEP
-206 DALARTA
+206 DALARAA
-213 LSKGYTKENLIK
+213 LAKGYSKENLIK
-225 TGLCYAKDDNGAL
+225 TGLCYERENDHQL
-238 RDRFRGRVI
+238 RDRFHGRVI
-247 FPVHSLSGKVVA
+247 FPVHSISGKVVA
-259 FGGRIMTA
+259 FGGRIMNS
-267 DAKAAKYVN
+267 DAKVAKYVN

-291 LYQAKQAIV
+291 LWQAKQAIV

-386 PDSFAQSRS
+386 PDSFAQGRG
-395 ATDFQ
+395 ATAFQ
-400 KYIDTHQVDFIRFKV
+400 QYIDTHQVDFIKFKV

-420 DAADDPYSRS
+420 DAQDDPYSRS

-470 VNRRQREQAQAAA
+470 VNRRQREQTQATAQ
-483 QTPRQAVSA
+483 PRQQQDTPETDLKSQEPDTPEQTGST
-492 DETVQ
+492 DEKATQ
-497 KPEPA
+497 PLLSPE
-502 VVESENPDASQTPAE
+502 D
-517 PVPEPEISAEE
+517 
-528 KLRQDIRALKREGFG
+528 KLRQDIRALKREGLG
-543 PMMEKER
+543 PMMDKER
-550 LLSQLIVKYGGR
+550 LLSQLIVRYGGKV
-562 IMCTFQDEEG
+562 MCTFQNEEG
-572 NEQSITVGQYIFQS
+572 QEQDMTVGQFIVGS

-591 LEFRH
+591 IEFRH

-603 ELMGEHLEEQDFNTE
+603 ELMAEHLDGKDFNTE

-640 YQLSA
+640 YQLSKL
-645 IFKDNKPI
+645 FKDNMPT
-653 DDGQRLLQ
+653 DDEAHLLK

-670 QMEVVRLEIKS
+670 QMEVVRLEIKKT
-681 VEKELQEA
+681 EKEIQEA
-689 TAQTLT
+689 SSDTLA
-695 SLQTRYQQLLSAR
+695 SLQTRYQQLLLAR
-708 SELSRILGERVVNL
+708 AELSKILGDRVITL

>member
-1 MFFPLTTYFKKSIL
+1 
-15 FKKNTTAHS
+15 
-24 SYRNGR
+24 
-30 FFVILASIRLSGMID
+30 MID

-56 NIVDVV
+56 GIVDVV
-62 SEFVTLRKR
+62 SEFVTLRRR

-101 SCGKGGNAIHFLMEH
+101 SCGKGGNVIHFLMEH
-116 EQMSFQDAAEWLA
+116 EQMSYWDAAKWLA
-129 NKYGIPFR
+129 RKYGIPYSE
-137 KRELTD
+137 RELTD

-149 NERESMFITNQFALE
+149 NERESLFITNQFALD
-164 FFKDSLLKT
+164 FFKDTLLNT

-188 FRDDILDKF
+188 FRDDILEKF
-197 FLGYCPDEP
+197 HLGYCPDEP
-206 DALARTA
+206 DALARAA
-213 LSKGYTKENLIK
+213 LAKGFTRENLIK
-225 TGLCYAKDDNGAL
+225 TGLCYERESDHQL
-238 RDRFRGRVI
+238 RDRFHGRVI
-247 FPVHSLSGKVVA
+247 FPVHSIAGKVVA
-259 FGGRIMTA
+259 FGGRIMSS
-267 DAKAAKYVN
+267 DAKVAKYVN

-386 PDSFAQSRS
+386 PDSFAQGRG
-395 ATDFQ
+395 ATEFQ

-470 VNRRQREQAQAAA
+470 VNRRQREQAQTVAQAPRPA
-483 QTPRQAVSA
+483 QTS
-492 DETVQ
+492 DENGQ
-497 KPEPA
+497 DPEPQA
-502 VVESENPDASQTPAE
+502 TEPENPDVPAE
-517 PVPEPEISAEE
+517 PAPEPEISAED
-528 KLRQDIRALKREGFG
+528 KLRQDIRALKREGLG

-550 LLSQLIVKYGGR
+550 LLSQLIVRYGGKV
-562 IMCTFQDEEG
+562 MCTFR
-572 NEQSITVGQYIFQS
+572 NEDDQEQNMTVGQFIVGS

-603 ELMGEHLEEQDFNTE
+603 ELMAEHVEENDFNSE

-645 IFKDNKPI
+645 IFKDSKPV
-653 DDGQRLLQ
+653 DDDSHLMQ

-670 QMEVVRLEIKS
+670 QLEVVRQEIKE
-681 VEKELQEA
+681 VEKELQGA
-689 TAQTLT
+689 TTESLS

-708 SELSRILGERVVNL
+708 NELSRILGERVVNL

>member
-1 MFFPLTTYFKKSIL
+1 
-15 FKKNTTAHS
+15 
-24 SYRNGR
+24 
-30 FFVILASIRLSGMID
+30 MID

-62 SEFVTLRKR
+62 SEFVTLRRR

-137 KRELTD
+137 KREMTD

-149 NERESMFITNQFALE
+149 NERESMFITNQFALD
-164 FFKDSLLKT
+164 FFKDTLLNT
-173 DKGRA
+173 EKGRA

-188 FRDDILDKF
+188 FRDDILEKF

-206 DALARTA
+206 DALARAATA
-213 LSKGYTKENLIK
+213 KGYTKENLIK
-225 TGLCYAKDDNGAL
+225 TGLCYEKENDGTL

-247 FPVHSLSGKVVA
+247 FPVHSISGKVVA
-259 FGGRIMTA
+259 FGGRIMNA
-267 DAKAAKYVN
+267 DAKVAKYVN

-386 PDSFAQSRS
+386 PDSFAQNRS
-395 ATDFQ
+395 ATEFQ
-400 KYIDTHQVDFIRFKV
+400 QYIDTHQVDFIRFKV

-470 VNRRQREQAQAAA
+470 VNRRQREQAQAAPQPKQQEA
-483 QTPRQAVSA
+483 
-492 DETVQ
+492 
-497 KPEPA
+497 PA
-502 VVESENPDASQTPAE
+502 QTPAE
-517 PVPEPEISAEE
+517 TEPEPETAQPTESADE
-528 KLRQDIRALKREGFG
+528 KAPEPQLSSEDQLRQQVRALKRDGYG
-543 PMMEKER
+543 PMMDKER
-550 LLSQLIVKYGGR
+550 LLSQLIVRYGGHV
-562 IMCTFQDEEG
+562 MCTMQTEDG
-572 NEQSITVGQYIFQS
+572 DQTYTVGQFIVQS
-586 LQNDG
+586 LLNDE

-603 ELMGEHLEEQDFNTE
+603 EIMSEHLDEKDFNSQ

-640 YQLSA
+640 YQLSKL
-645 IFKDNKPI
+645 FKDNMPN
-653 DDGQRLLQ
+653 DDQSHLLQ

-670 QMEVVRLEIKS
+670 QMEVVRLEIKK
-681 VEKELQEA
+681 VENEIKEA
-689 TAQTLT
+689 TAENLA
-695 SLQTRYQQLLSAR
+695 SLQTRYQQLLAAR
-708 SELSRILGERVVNL
+708 AELSKVLGDRVITL

>member
-1 MFFPLTTYFKKSIL
+1 
-15 FKKNTTAHS
+15 
-24 SYRNGR
+24 
-30 FFVILASIRLSGMID
+30 MID

-101 SCGKGGNAIHFLMEH
+101 SCGKGGNVIHFLMEH
-116 EQMSFQDAAEWLA
+116 EQMSYWDAAKWLA
-129 NKYGIPFR
+129 RKYGIPYSE
-137 KRELTD
+137 RELTD

-149 NERESMFITNQFALE
+149 NERESMFITNQFALD
-164 FFKDSLLKT
+164 FFKDTLLNT
-173 DKGRA
+173 EKGRA

-197 FLGYCPDEP
+197 YLGYCPEEP
-206 DALARTA
+206 DALARAA
-213 LSKGYTKENLIK
+213 LAKGFTKENLIK
-225 TGLCYAKDDNGAL
+225 TGLCYERENDGKL
-238 RDRFRGRVI
+238 RDRFHGRVI
-247 FPVHSLSGKVVA
+247 FPVHSISGKVVA
-259 FGGRIMTA
+259 FGGRIMTS
-267 DAKAAKYVN
+267 DAKVAKYVN
-276 SPESVIYSKSRELYG
+276 SPESIIYSKSRELYG
-291 LYQAKQAIV
+291 LWQAKQAIM

-386 PDSFAQSRS
+386 PDSFAQGRG
-395 ATDFQ
+395 ATAFQ
-400 KYIDTHQVDFIRFKV
+400 EYIDTHQVDFIRFKV

-470 VNRRQREQAQAAA
+470 VNRRQREQAQAAPQPTPQPTA
-483 QTPRQAVSA
+483 PEAEQTA
-492 DETVQ
+492 E
-497 KPEPA
+497 PEPA
-502 VVESENPDASQTPAE
+502 EQPESTDEKA
-517 PVPEPEISAEE
+517 PEPHVSDQE
-528 KLRQDIRALKREGFG
+528 KLRQDIRALKREGLG
-543 PMMEKER
+543 PMMDKER
-550 LLSQLIVKYGGR
+550 LLSQLIVRYGGR
-562 IMCTFQDEEG
+562 VMCKFQNDDG
-572 NEQSITVGQYIFQS
+572 QEQDMTVGQFIVGS

-603 ELMGEHLEEQDFNTE
+603 EIMAEHLDDENFNSE

-640 YQLSA
+640 YQLSSL
-645 IFKDNKPI
+645 FKDNMPTEDESHLFK
-653 DDGQRLLQ
+653 
-661 LTRHIMADY
+661 LTSHIMADY
-670 QMEVVRLEIKS
+670 QMEVVRLEIKKI
-681 VEKELQEA
+681 EKEIQEA
-689 TAQTLT
+689 TPDTLA
-695 SLQTRYQQLLSAR
+695 SLQTRYQQLLAAR
-708 SELSRILGERVVNL
+708 SELSKTLGERVITL

>member
-1 MFFPLTTYFKKSIL
+1 
-15 FKKNTTAHS
+15 
-24 SYRNGR
+24 
-30 FFVILASIRLSGMID
+30 MID

-62 SEFVTLRKR
+62 SEFVTLRRR

-137 KRELTD
+137 KREMTD

-149 NERESMFITNQFALE
+149 SERESMFITNQFALD
-164 FFKDSLLKT
+164 FFKDTLLNT
-173 DKGRA
+173 EKGRA

-206 DALARTA
+206 DALARAA
-213 LSKGYTKENLIK
+213 LAKGYTKENLIK
-225 TGLCYAKDDNGAL
+225 TGLCYERENDGQL
-238 RDRFRGRVI
+238 RDRFHGRVI
-247 FPVHSLSGKVVA
+247 FPVHSISGKVVA
-259 FGGRIMTA
+259 FGGRIMSS
-267 DAKAAKYVN
+267 DAKVAKYVN

-386 PDSFAQSRS
+386 PDSFAQGRG
-395 ATDFQ
+395 ATAFQ
-400 KYIDTHQVDFIRFKV
+400 QYIDTHQVDFIRFKV

-470 VNRRQREQAQAAA
+470 VNRRQREQAQASV
-483 QTPRQAVSA
+483 QTPRPAQST
-492 DETVQ
+492 DENGQNAET
-497 KPEPA
+497 PETEPD
-502 VVESENPDASQTPAE
+502 NPEAPAE
-517 PVPEPEISAEE
+517 PAPEPEISAED
-528 KLRQDIRALKREGFG
+528 KLRQDIRALKREGLG

-550 LLSQLIVKYGGR
+550 QLSQLIVRYGGKV
-562 IMCTFQDEEG
+562 MCTVQNDEG
-572 NEQSITVGQYIFQS
+572 QEQEITVGQFIVGS

-591 LEFRH
+591 LELRH

-603 ELMGEHLEEQDFNTE
+603 EIMAEHLEEQDFNSE

-645 IFKDNKPI
+645 IFKDNKPVE
-653 DDGQRLLQ
+653 DGQRLLQ

-670 QMEVVRLEIKS
+670 QMEVLRIEIKD
-681 VEKELQEA
+681 VEKQMQDPATLESPDKLMELQR
-689 TAQTLT
+689 
-695 SLQTRYQQLLSAR
+695 RYQQLLAAR
-708 SELSRILGERVVNL
+708 SELSRILGDRVVNL

>member
-1 MFFPLTTYFKKSIL
+1 
-15 FKKNTTAHS
+15 
-24 SYRNGR
+24 
-30 FFVILASIRLSGMID
+30 MID

-62 SEFVTLRKR
+62 SEFVTLRRR

-101 SCGKGGNAIHFLMEH
+101 SCGKGGNVIHFLMEH
-116 EQMSFQDAAEWLA
+116 EQMSYWDAAKWLA
-129 NKYGIPFR
+129 RKYGVPYNER
-137 KRELTD
+137 QLTD

-149 NERESMFITNQFALE
+149 NERESMFITNQFADD
-164 FFKDSLLKT
+164 FFKEQLLNT
-173 DKGRA
+173 ERGRA

-188 FRDDILDKF
+188 FRDDIIDKF
-197 FLGYCPDEP
+197 HLGYCPDRP
-206 DALARTA
+206 DALATA
-213 LSKGYTKENLIK
+213 AIAKGYTRENLVK
-225 TGLCYAKDDNGAL
+225 TGLCYERESDGAL
-238 RDRFRGRVI
+238 RDRFHGRVI
-247 FPVHSLSGKVVA
+247 FPVHSLAGKIVA
-259 FGGRIMTA
+259 FGGRIMNA
-267 DAKAAKYVN
+267 DAKVAKYVN
-276 SPESVIYSKSRELYG
+276 SPESIIYSKSRELYG

-420 DAADDPYSRS
+420 DASDDPYSRS

-470 VNRRQREQAQAAA
+470 VNRRQREQAQSAA
-483 QTPRQAVSA
+483 QAVRPQETA
-492 DETVQ
+492 DTAQSEDTNSDNSTSETAGSDSG
-497 KPEPA
+497 KPE
-502 VVESENPDASQTPAE
+502 SPDEKA
-517 PVPEPEISAEE
+517 PEPQISPEDR
-528 KLRQDIRALKREGFG
+528 LRQDIRALKSQGYG
-543 PMMEKER
+543 PMMDKER
-550 LLSQLIVKYGGR
+550 LLSQLIVRYGGKV
-562 IMCTFQDEEG
+562 ICTFQNDEG
-572 NEQSITVGQYIFQS
+572 QEQEMTVGQFIVGS

-603 ELMGEHLEEQDFNTE
+603 EIMAEHLENEDFNSQ
-618 KFFMSHPETFVSLTA
+618 KFFMSHPENFVSLTA

-640 YQLSA
+640 YQLSSL
-645 IFKDNKPI
+645 FKDNKP
-653 DDGQRLLQ
+653 DDDETNLFK

-670 QMEVVRLEIKS
+670 QMEVLRLEIKK
-681 VEKELQEA
+681 VENEIKEASAENLVP
-689 TAQTLT
+689 
-695 SLQTRYQQLLSAR
+695 LQTRYQQLLQAR
-708 SELSRILGERVVNL
+708 SELSKTLGERVVNL

>member
-1 MFFPLTTYFKKSIL
+1 
-15 FKKNTTAHS
+15 
-24 SYRNGR
+24 
-30 FFVILASIRLSGMID
+30 MID

-62 SEFVTLRKR
+62 SEFVTLRRR

-137 KRELTD
+137 KRELTEN
-143 SEKALQ
+143 EKALQ
-149 NERESMFITNQFALE
+149 NERESLFITNQFALD
-164 FFKDSLLKT
+164 FFKDTLLNT

-188 FRDDILDKF
+188 FRDDILEKF
-197 FLGYCPDEP
+197 YLGYCPDEP

-213 LSKGYTKENLIK
+213 LAKGYTKENLIK

-247 FPVHSLSGKVVA
+247 FPVHSISGKVVA
-259 FGGRIMTA
+259 FGGRIMSA
-267 DAKAAKYVN
+267 ESKVAKYVN

-386 PDSFAQSRS
+386 PDSFAQGRG
-395 ATDFQ
+395 ATAFQ
-400 KYIDTHQVDFIRFKV
+400 QYIDTHQVDFIRFKV

-470 VNRRQREQAQAAA
+470 VNRRQREQAQAAPQPQRPA
-483 QTPRQAVSA
+483 QSS
-492 DETVQ
+492 DENGQ
-497 KPEPA
+497 NPEPQA
-502 VVESENPDASQTPAE
+502 EESDNPEATVESA
-517 PVPEPEISAEE
+517 PEPEISAED

-550 LLSQLIVKYGGR
+550 LLSQLIVRYGGKV
-562 IMCTFQDEEG
+562 MCTYQDEEG
-572 NEQSITVGQYIFQS
+572 QEQDMTVGQFIVGS

-591 LEFRH
+591 LEFHH

-603 ELMGEHLEEQDFNTE
+603 EIMAEHLEDKDFNSQ

-640 YQLSA
+640 YQLST
-645 IFKDNKPI
+645 IFKDSKPA
-653 DDGQRLLQ
+653 DDETQLLK

-670 QMEVVRLEIKS
+670 QMEVVRLEIKD
-681 VEKELQEA
+681 VEKKIQEAEVGDLAELQ
-689 TAQTLT
+689 
-695 SLQTRYQQLLSAR
+695 SRYQQLLMAR
-708 SELSRILGERVVNL
+708 AQLSKELGERIINL

>member
-1 MFFPLTTYFKKSIL
+1 MSIL
-15 FKKNTTAHS
+15 FKKNAIRYICS
-24 SYRNGR
+24 LGWD
-30 FFVILASIRLSGMID
+30 FFVNLASIHRLEMID

-62 SEFVTLRKR
+62 SEFVTLRRR
-71 GVNYVGLCPFH
+71 GVNFVGLCPFH

-101 SCGKGGNAIHFLMEH
+101 SCGKGGNVIHFLMEH
-116 EQMSFQDAAEWLA
+116 EQMSYWDAAKWLA
-129 NKYGIPFR
+129 RKYGIPYSE
-137 KRELTD
+137 RELTD

-149 NERESMFITNQFALE
+149 NERESMFITNQFALD
-164 FFKDSLLKT
+164 FFKDTLLNT
-173 DKGRA
+173 EKGRA

-197 FLGYCPDEP
+197 FLGYCPEEP
-206 DALARTA
+206 DALARAA
-213 LSKGYTKENLIK
+213 LAKGFTKENLIK
-225 TGLCYAKDDNGAL
+225 TGLCYERENDGQL
-238 RDRFRGRVI
+238 RDRFHGRVI
-247 FPVHSLSGKVVA
+247 FPVHSISGKVVA
-259 FGGRIMTA
+259 FGGRIMSA
-267 DAKAAKYVN
+267 DAKVAKYVN
-276 SPESVIYSKSRELYG
+276 SPESIIYSKSRELYG

-386 PDSFAQSRS
+386 PDSFAQGRG
-395 ATDFQ
+395 ATAFQ
-400 KYIDTHQVDFIRFKV
+400 EYIDTHQVDFIRFKV

-470 VNRRQREQAQAAA
+470 VNRRQREQAQAAP
-483 QTPRQAVSA
+483 QPTPQPAA
-492 DETVQ
+492 PEAEQ
-497 KPEPA
+497 PAEPEPA
-502 VVESENPDASQTPAE
+502 ESPESTDEKA
-517 PVPEPEISAEE
+517 PEPQISDQE
-528 KLRQDIRALKREGFG
+528 KLRQEIRALKREGLG
-543 PMMEKER
+543 PMMDKER
-550 LLSQLIVKYGGR
+550 LLSQLIVRYGGR
-562 IMCTFQDEEG
+562 VMCNYQDEDGQDQEM
-572 NEQSITVGQYIFQS
+572 TVGQFIVGS
-586 LQNDG
+586 LQNDS

-603 ELMGEHLEEQDFNTE
+603 EIMAEHLDDKDFNTE

-640 YQLSA
+640 YQLSGL
-645 IFKDNKPI
+645 FKDNMPTEDETHLFK
-653 DDGQRLLQ
+653 
-661 LTRHIMADY
+661 LTSHIMADY
-670 QMEVVRLEIKS
+670 QMEVVRLEIKKT
-681 VEKELQEA
+681 EKEIQEA
-689 TAQTLT
+689 SSDTLA
-695 SLQTRYQQLLSAR
+695 SLQSRYQQLLQAR
-708 SELSRILGERVVNL
+708 SELSKTLGERVITL

>member
-1 MFFPLTTYFKKSIL
+1 
-15 FKKNTTAHS
+15 
-24 SYRNGR
+24 
-30 FFVILASIRLSGMID
+30 MID

-101 SCGKGGNAIHFLMEH
+101 SCGKGGNVIHFLMEH
-116 EQMSFQDAAEWLA
+116 EQLSYWDAAKWLA
-129 NKYGIPFR
+129 RKYGIPYSE
-137 KRELTD
+137 RELTD

-149 NERESMFITNQFALE
+149 NERESMFITNQFALD
-164 FFKDSLLKT
+164 FFKDTLLNT
-173 DKGRA
+173 EKGRA
-178 IGLAYFRKRG
+178 VGLAYFRKRG

-197 FLGYCPDEP
+197 FLGYCPEEP
-206 DALARTA
+206 DALARAA
-213 LSKGYTKENLIK
+213 LAKGFTKENLIK
-225 TGLCYAKDDNGAL
+225 TGLCYERENDGQL
-238 RDRFRGRVI
+238 RDRFHGRVI
-247 FPVHSLSGKVVA
+247 FPVHSISGKVVA
-259 FGGRIMTA
+259 FGGRIMTS
-267 DAKAAKYVN
+267 DAKVAKYVN
-276 SPESVIYSKSRELYG
+276 SPESIIYSKSRELYG

-386 PDSFAQSRS
+386 PDSFAQGRG
-395 ATDFQ
+395 ATAFQ
-400 KYIDTHQVDFIRFKV
+400 EYIDSHQVDFIRFKV

-470 VNRRQREQAQAAA
+470 VNRRQREQAQAAPQPTA
-483 QTPRQAVSA
+483 QPAAQEAEQPT
-492 DETVQ
+492 E
-497 KPEPA
+497 PEPS
-502 VVESENPDASQTPAE
+502 ESPESTDEKA
-517 PVPEPEISAEE
+517 PEPHISAED
-528 KLRQDIRALKREGFG
+528 KLRQDIRALKREGYG
-543 PMMEKER
+543 PMMDKER
-550 LLSQLIVKYGGR
+550 LLSQLIVRYGGR
-562 IMCTFQDEEG
+562 VMCQFQDEEG
-572 NEQSITVGQYIFQS
+572 NDQDMTVGQFIVGS

-596 PVYKRFV
+596 PVYKRFI
-603 ELMGEHLEEQDFNTE
+603 EIMADHLEEQKFNTE

-640 YQLSA
+640 YQLSSL
-645 IFKDNKPI
+645 FKDNMPTEDETHLFK
-653 DDGQRLLQ
+653 

-670 QMEVVRLEIKS
+670 QMEVVRLEIKKT
-681 VEKELQEA
+681 EKEIQEA
-689 TAQTLT
+689 SSDTLA
-695 SLQTRYQQLLSAR
+695 SLQTRYQQLLQAR
-708 SELSRILGERVVNL
+708 AELSKTLGERVITL

>member
-1 MFFPLTTYFKKSIL
+1 
-15 FKKNTTAHS
+15 
-24 SYRNGR
+24 
-30 FFVILASIRLSGMID
+30 MID

-62 SEFVTLRKR
+62 SEFVTLRRR

-137 KRELTD
+137 KRELTEN
-143 SEKALQ
+143 EKALQ
-149 NERESMFITNQFALE
+149 NERESLFITNQFALD
-164 FFKDSLLKT
+164 FFKDTLLNT

-213 LSKGYTKENLIK
+213 LAKGYTKENLIK

-247 FPVHSLSGKVVA
+247 FPVHSISGKVVA
-259 FGGRIMTA
+259 FGGRIMSA
-267 DAKAAKYVN
+267 ESKVAKYVN

-386 PDSFAQSRS
+386 PDSFAQGRG
-395 ATDFQ
+395 ATAFQ
-400 KYIDTHQVDFIRFKV
+400 QYIDTHQVDFIRFKV

-470 VNRRQREQAQAAA
+470 VNRRQREQAQAAPQPQRPA
-483 QTPRQAVSA
+483 QSS
-492 DETVQ
+492 DENGQ
-497 KPEPA
+497 NPEPQA
-502 VVESENPDASQTPAE
+502 EESDNPEATVESA
-517 PVPEPEISAEE
+517 PEPEISAED

-550 LLSQLIVKYGGR
+550 LLSQLIVRYGGKV
-562 IMCTFQDEEG
+562 MCTYQDEEG
-572 NEQSITVGQYIFQS
+572 QEQDMTVGQFIVGS

-591 LEFRH
+591 LEFHH

-603 ELMGEHLEEQDFNTE
+603 EIMAEHLEDKDFNSQ

-640 YQLSA
+640 YQLST
-645 IFKDNKPI
+645 IFKDSKPA
-653 DDGQRLLQ
+653 DDETQLLK

-670 QMEVVRLEIKS
+670 QMEVVRLEIKD
-681 VEKELQEA
+681 VEKKIQEAEVGDLAELQ
-689 TAQTLT
+689 
-695 SLQTRYQQLLSAR
+695 SRYQQLLMAR
-708 SELSRILGERVVNL
+708 AQLSKELGERIINL

>member
-1 MFFPLTTYFKKSIL
+1 
-15 FKKNTTAHS
+15 
-24 SYRNGR
+24 
-30 FFVILASIRLSGMID
+30 MID

-101 SCGKGGNAIHFLMEH
+101 SCGKGGNVIHFLMEH
-116 EQMSFQDAAEWLA
+116 EQMSYWDAAKWLA
-129 NKYGIPFR
+129 RKYGIPYNE
-137 KRELTD
+137 RELTD

-149 NERESMFITNQFALE
+149 NERESMFITNQFALD
-164 FFKDSLLKT
+164 FFKDTLLNT

-188 FRDDILDKF
+188 FRDDILEKF
-197 FLGYCPDEP
+197 HLGYCPDEP
-206 DALARTA
+206 DALARAA
-213 LSKGYTKENLIK
+213 LAKGYTKENLIK
-225 TGLCYAKDDNGAL
+225 TGLCYERENDGQL
-238 RDRFRGRVI
+238 RDRFHGRVI
-247 FPVHSLSGKVVA
+247 FPVHSIAGKVVA
-259 FGGRIMTA
+259 FGGRIMNA
-267 DAKAAKYVN
+267 DAKVAKYVN
-276 SPESVIYSKSRELYG
+276 SPESIIYSKSRELYG
-291 LYQAKQAIV
+291 LWQAKQAIV

-386 PDSFAQSRS
+386 PDSFAQGRG
-395 ATDFQ
+395 ATEFQ

-483 QTPRQAVSA
+483 QAPRPAQSA
-492 DETVQ
+492 DENGQ
-497 KPEPA
+497 NPEPA
-502 VVESENPDASQTPAE
+502 TTESDNPDTPDTHSE
-517 PVPEPEISAEE
+517 PAPQPEISAED
-528 KLRQDIRALKREGFG
+528 KLRQQVRALKREGLG
-543 PMMEKER
+543 PMMDKER
-550 LLSQLIVKYGGR
+550 LLSQLIVRYGGKV
-562 IMCTFQDEEG
+562 MCTFRNEEDQEQDM
-572 NEQSITVGQYIFQS
+572 TVGQFIVGS

-603 ELMGEHLEEQDFNTE
+603 ELMAEHIEEKDFNSE

-640 YQLSA
+640 YQLST
-645 IFKDNKPI
+645 IFKDNKPVE
-653 DDGQRLLQ
+653 DGQRLLQ

-670 QMEVVRLEIKS
+670 QMEVLRLEIKEI
-681 VEKELQEA
+681 EKQMQDPSTLESTEKLMELQR
-689 TAQTLT
+689 
-695 SLQTRYQQLLSAR
+695 RYKQLLSAR
-708 SELSRILGERVVNL
+708 AELSKVLGERVVNL

>member
-1 MFFPLTTYFKKSIL
+1 MIFPLTTYFKKSIL

-30 FFVILASIRLSGMID
+30 FFVILASILLSGMID

-62 SEFVTLRKR
+62 SEFVTLRRR

-149 NERESMFITNQFALE
+149 NERESMFITNQFALD
-164 FFKDSLLKT
+164 FFKDTLLNT

-213 LSKGYTKENLIK
+213 LAKGYTKENLIK

-267 DAKAAKYVN
+267 DAKVAKYVN

-395 ATDFQ
+395 ATQFQ
-400 KYIDTHQVDFIRFKV
+400 QYIDSHQVDFIRFKL

-420 DAADDPYSRS
+420 EAANDPHSRS
-430 ELIKSIT
+430 ELIKNIS
-437 QSISVIQDPIV
+437 QSISVIPDPIL
-448 RSVYITECS
+448 RSEYLKECW
-457 QIMKIDERLLIND
+457 QMIGVDQPLLIND
-470 VNRRQREQAQAAA
+470 VNKRQIEQAKSIPQSSSKEDN
-483 QTPRQAVSA
+483 T
-492 DETVQ
+492 DTV
-497 KPEPA
+497 
-502 VVESENPDASQTPAE
+502 
-517 PVPEPEISAEE
+517 EE
-528 KLRQDIRALKREGFG
+528 KSDKELTPKEKLSQEVRKLKQQGLG
-543 PMMEKER
+543 PMMNKER
-550 LLSQLIVKYGGR
+550 LLSQLIVRYGGKV
-562 IMCTFQDEEG
+562 MCTMQTDEG
-572 NEQSITVGQYIFQS
+572 EQNITVGQFIVQS
-586 LQNDG
+586 LLNDG

-603 ELMGEHLEEQDFNTE
+603 EIMSEHLYDEDFNSE
-618 KFFMSHPETFVSLTA
+618 RFFISYPEEFVSLTA
-633 ASLMEER
+633 TSLMEER
-640 YQLSA
+640 YQLSSLYKDSLPTKDEA
-645 IFKDNKPI
+645 YLFK
-653 DDGQRLLQ
+653 

-670 QMEVVRLEIKS
+670 QMEVVRLEIKA

-689 TAQTLT
+689 TTETLT